1 MRFIS
6 DKIISYF
13 VQVTSPWAYMFIAIH
28 HNVTNTTEEPMAMVK
43 YTTGWKDAC
52 AVFFYFLITII
63 MHAVLQEYIF
73 DVSTSKILNTYK
85 NIFKLL
91 LIKSF

>member
-1 MRFIS
+1 
-6 DKIISYF
+6 
-13 VQVTSPWAYMFIAIH
+13 MFIAIH
-28 HNVTNTTEEPMAMVK
+28 HNVTNTTEDPTAVVK

-73 DVSTSKILNTYK
+73 DVSIT
-85 NIFKLL
+85 
-91 LIKSF
+91 

>member
-1 MRFIS
+1 
-6 DKIISYF
+6 
-13 VQVTSPWAYMFIAIH
+13 MFIAIH
-28 HNVTNTTEEPMAMVK
+28 HNVTNNIEDPTTVVK

-73 DVSTSKILNTYK
+73 DVSISVYHFNEDVVRIYS
-85 NIFKLL
+85 
-91 LIKSF
+91 SFHW